1 MSPSHPPTCKL
12 RHEATGSREET
23 AARST
28 ARLSGQLYGHLG
40 LRHLFLGF
48 LSSRLPAPER
58 EGPWP
63 QASWLSL
70 NPDRT
75 VNTGKQEEVFGRA
88 DDK

>member
-1 MSPSHPPTCKL
+1 MKPRGAGKRPLLAAPP
-12 RHEATGSREET
+12 
-23 AARST
+23 
-28 ARLSGQLYGHLG
+28 GQLYGHLG